1 MFTAPQMIKVVQP
14 GLRTGVVRIPAS
26 KSDAQRAYLAAA
38 LAKGTSELSGFGN
51 SQDEQAI
58 LHAIQ
63 TLGAEVIMND
73 DCLLIKG
80 ILNFPEVATIN
91 AGESGL
97 GIRLLTS
104 VCAAH
109 PGTFT
114 IEGKGSLTSR
124 PMDFFENVLPA
135 FGVKCVTKSG
145 KLPIQVSGPMHGAE
159 AKVDGS
165 LSSQFVSGLLMALP
179 LAKGNSKLEVELL
192 NSRPYVDMTLKTLAA
207 FGIDLKE
214 TGNTFLI
221 DGNQRYMPADYAI
234 EADWSSAGY
243 WLVAGALGNH
253 ITVQGLDLNSLQ
265 ADKALMDFLEVAG
278 CSLKEHENGIAVDGT
293 HKKPF
298 AVDATDCPDLF
309 PTLVVLAAM
318 CKGITEI
325 SGALRLEHKESHRG
339 LTLQS
344 EFAKLGVRIEL
355 NGDQMLVHGEGRILG
370 GNVTSHHDHR
380 IAMALAIAATVAEGP
395 VTISDAEAVAK
406 SYTDFWKTLEAI

>member
-1 MFTAPQMIKVVQP
+1 MIKTVIP
-14 GLRTGVVRIPAS
+14 GLRSGTVRIPAS

-51 SQDEQAI
+51 SQDEQAMRY
-58 LHAIQ
+58 AIQ
-63 TLGAEVIMND
+63 TLGAKVIVKD
-73 DCLLIKG
+73 DRLIIKG
-80 ILNFPEVATIN
+80 ISNFPETATIN
-91 AGESGL
+91 VGESGL

-109 PGTFT
+109 TGTFT
-114 IEGKGSLTSR
+114 IEGQGSLTIR
-124 PMDFFENVLPA
+124 PMHFFEEVLPA
-135 FGVKCVTKSG
+135 FDVKCVTESG
-145 KLPIQVSGPMHGAE
+145 KLPIQVSGPMQGAE

-179 LAKGNSKLEVELL
+179 LANGNSKLEVELL
-192 NSRPYVDMTLKTLAA
+192 NSRPYVDMTLKTLTA
-207 FGIDLKE
+207 FGIE
-214 TGNTFLI
+214 IAENGNTFHI
-221 DGNQRYMPADYAI
+221 AGNQEYVPNHYAI

-243 WLVAGALGNH
+243 WLVAGALGNRV
-253 ITVQGLDLNSLQ
+253 TVQGLDLNSLQ
-265 ADKALMDFLEVAG
+265 ADKSLMNFLEMAG
-278 CSLKEHENGIAVDGT
+278 CFWKENESGISVDGT

-298 AVDATDCPDLF
+298 VVDATDCPDLF

-318 CKGITEI
+318 CKGTSIIT
-325 SGALRLEHKESHRG
+325 GALRLEHKESHRG

-344 EFAKLGVRIEL
+344 EFAKLGIQIAL
-355 NGDQMLVHGEGRILG
+355 NGDQMLVHGEGRIQG

-406 SYTDFWKTLEAI
+406 SYTDFWNTLEAL